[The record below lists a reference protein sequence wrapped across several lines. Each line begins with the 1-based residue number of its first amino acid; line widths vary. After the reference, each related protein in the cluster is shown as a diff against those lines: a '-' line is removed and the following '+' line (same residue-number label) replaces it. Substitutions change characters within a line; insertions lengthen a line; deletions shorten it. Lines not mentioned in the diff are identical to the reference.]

1 MSLMYKQTDNSCT
14 IRYFYRLY
22 VLSAYS
28 KQKIS
33 KGIRFEKLPKVHTL
47 QNGEIYERKNNIPN
61 RRTCKLFDIGV
72 DSIRYYE
79 EVGILRPKRD
89 PINNYRLYTI
99 EDVRKLTMIRELLG
113 LNLTTEQIRDF
124 DANRNIHNTISLL
137 EQELHMVNESLLK
150 LYETKNS
157 TQARLENFTRAMS
170 AKHFDTIQLL
180 ELDKRACVMIND
192 GNLPDDYVD
201 FYLTKYMRS
210 RQKKIDTIGACD
222 CYTLD
227 LAGSNPDSKYYRT
240 KNLFFYSDLITYDSN
255 FYLPAGKYLSALYK
269 GPLTQTKKFVP
280 MLADYAKKHHLKTI
294 DDPIEFCHID
304 DYETALEE
312 EYITEIQWQVE

>member
-1 MSLMYKQTDNSCT
+1 MK
-14 IRYFYRLY
+14 
-22 VLSAYS
+22 
-28 KQKIS
+28 
-33 KGIRFEKLPKVHTL
+33 EKTTFRI
-47 QNGEIYERKNNIPN
+47 GELA
-61 RRTCKLFDIGV
+61 KLFDIGV

-79 EVGILRPKRD
+79 EVGILCPKRD

-124 DANRNIHNTISLL
+124 DSNPNIHNTISLL

-157 TQARLENFTRAMS
+157 IQARLESFTRAMS

-255 FYLPAGKYLSALYK
+255 FYLPAGKYLSVLYK

>member
-1 MSLMYKQTDNSCT
+1 MK
-14 IRYFYRLY
+14 
-22 VLSAYS
+22 
-28 KQKIS
+28 
-33 KGIRFEKLPKVHTL
+33 EKTTFRI
-47 QNGEIYERKNNIPN
+47 GELA
-61 RRTCKLFDIGV
+61 KLFDIGV

-157 TQARLENFTRAMS
+157 IQARLESFTRAMS
-170 AKHFDTIQLL
+170 AKHFDMIQLL

-192 GNLPDDYVD
+192 GNLPDVPDKKR
-201 FYLTKYMRS
+201 LIRS
-210 RQKKIDTIGACD
+210 EPVTAIR
-222 CYTLD
+222 
-227 LAGSNPDSKYYRT
+227 
-240 KNLFFYSDLITYDSN
+240 LI
-255 FYLPAGKYLSALYK
+255 LPAVT
-269 GPLTQTKKFVP
+269 LTP
-280 MLADYAKKHHLKTI
+280 NIIARKTCFSI
-294 DDPIEFCHID
+294 LI
-304 DYETALEE
+304 
-312 EYITEIQWQVE
+312 